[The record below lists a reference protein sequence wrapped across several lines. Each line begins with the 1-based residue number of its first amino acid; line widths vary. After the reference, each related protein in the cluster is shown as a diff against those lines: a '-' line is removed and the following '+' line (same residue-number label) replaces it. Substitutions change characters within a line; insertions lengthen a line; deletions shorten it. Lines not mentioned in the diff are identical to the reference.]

1 VRLVC
6 ISIVLTL
13 ALLASAPAKAPARL
27 PARLIDATTE
37 VISADSITVGQRF
50 TVRHVFA
57 YADTL
62 EMAVPREFDPG
73 TCRVIT
79 LVWSD
84 GAEKGTI
91 TRTAEL
97 SMMTLDLEEARM
109 PSLAVEFY
117 TLAGD
122 TLLAFTDEVVIPVR
136 RLAAEGG
143 ESRPL
148 KDQWEAPRRYWPW
161 IVAAAVLVVLAMLLW
176 WWLRRR
182 ARRGGEAPVEPALP
196 ADYVAL
202 TELTRVERM
211 NLVKAGEFKV
221 YYTLVTDA
229 VRRYLE
235 ARFGVDAMDRT
246 TEELLDELNGRG
258 RRLEKLDELLHEADL
273 VKFAKYVPV
282 AESGVAAMSSA
293 REIVVRTTSRLER
306 LEEDAEGAVV
316 AAGEG
321 GKG

>member
-1 VRLVC
+1 M
-6 ISIVLTL
+6 
-13 ALLASAPAKAPARL
+13 
-27 PARLIDATTE
+27 
-37 VISADSITVGQRF
+37 SADSVTVGQRF
-50 TVRHVFA
+50 MVRHVFV

-73 TCRVIT
+73 TCRIIT

-84 GAEKGTI
+84 GEAEGAI

-109 PSLAVEFY
+109 PSLAIEFY
-117 TLAGD
+117 TPAGD

-161 IVAAAVLVVLAMLLW
+161 IVAAAALAALAILLW

-182 ARRGGEAPVEPALP
+182 ARRREEAPAERVLP

-211 NLVKAGEFKV
+211 GLLKAGEFKV

-235 ARFGVDAMDRT
+235 ARFDVDAMERT
-246 TEELLDELNGRG
+246 TDELLDELNSLD
-258 RRLEKLDELLHEADL
+258 RRVRKLDELLHEADL
-273 VKFAKYVPV
+273 VKFAKFVPEV
-282 AESGVAAMSSA
+282 ESGVAAMSSA
-293 REIVVRTTSRLER
+293 REIVVKSTSKLER
-306 LEEDAEGAVV
+306 PAEDADGA
-316 AAGEG
+316 AAG